1 MQLIASKAVSGA
13 GIYGFGELYSITSV
27 QGFVRAS
34 ETFTNVDG
42 LESGLCSIQGMHLF
56 CVEIG
61 CKEAVNAAGGHK
73 SNLGLVPV
81 SVTPQAPP
89 PSNQMGGIGRLRK
102 NVPYYSC
109 GPGCAYSATL

>member
-1 MQLIASKAVSGA
+1 MAANWNSKWAYVQLIASKAVSGA

-89 PSNQMGGIGRLRK
+89 LKQPNGWHWEAEEKCPL
-102 NVPYYSC
+102 
-109 GPGCAYSATL
+109 L